1 MLGPEHFPDVN
12 IVTQANYLDKTSGKY
27 GARICRQVDEWETK
41 QGTAREKR
49 FVIPLPTDTVNEKIF
64 LTVGNLSLSL
74 VHAPGH
80 ASDQLVVYQADSGTL
95 WAADMLSDIEM
106 PYVCDSLEAYEHTLE
121 ILSAFEISVLVPG
134 HGHATSLSAE
144 IQTRITEDKD
154 YLAELREKV
163 GRSIREGKTAEETV
177 AYCEEMRHPLLKGN
191 QSPHRLNVESVFL
204 ELGGNVNGAKLGWSQ
219 FVNDA

>member
-1 MLGPEHFPDVN
+1 
-12 IVTQANYLDKTSGKY
+12 
-27 GARICRQVDEWETK
+27 
-41 QGTAREKR
+41 
-49 FVIPLPTDTVNEKIF
+49 
-64 LTVGNLSLSL
+64 
-74 VHAPGH
+74 
-80 ASDQLVVYQADSGTL
+80 
-95 WAADMLSDIEM
+95 MLSDIEM

-163 GRSIREGKTAEETV
+163 GRSIREGKTAEEAV
-177 AYCEEMRHPLLKGN
+177 AYCEKMRHHLLKGN

-204 ELGGNVNGAKLGWSQ
+204 ELSGNVNGAKLGWSQ